1 MNSLRIKRT
10 VYPPDR
16 PPFYSRANELRW
28 RLQLRVSSRA
38 SREVDWGYLI
48 DAARQ
53 RIAG

>member
-10 VYPPDR
+10 VYPPDH
-16 PPFYSRANELRW
+16 PPFYSKANEMRW

-38 SREVDWGYLI
+38 SRDVDWGYLI
-48 DAARQ
+48 EAARQ

>member
-1 MNSLRIKRT
+1 MSTLRIKRT

-16 PPFYSRANELRW
+16 PPFYSSANERRW
-28 RLQLRVSSRA
+28 RLLLRVSSRA
-38 SREVDWGYLI
+38 SRDVDWGYLL